1 MSGTIIFVETQKY
14 HFSKLF
20 LLEYE
25 EKAINELTQDIKFI
39 FKNPSTKEFLQRLNK
54 LLDLLVQNSIQD
66 LSKYPFITITSMEE
80 ARIIVL
86 NYSQFPENLYAIT
99 ISKRVWENPKNSS
112 ERQISI
118 EAQVIGRKGI
128 LASFQRVLVIR
139 DDVVLDARF

>member
-1 MSGTIIFVETQKY
+1 LSGTIIFVETQKY

-25 EKAINELTQDIKFI
+25 EKAINELTRDIKFI
-39 FKNPSTKEFLQRLNK
+39 FKNPSTKEFLQGLNK
-54 LLDLLVQNSIQD
+54 LLDVLVQNSIRD
-66 LSKYPFITITSMEE
+66 LSRYPFITITSMEE

-139 DDVVLDARF
+139 DNVVLDARF

>member
-1 MSGTIIFVETQKY
+1 LSGTIIFVETQKY